1 MVECLVTHI
10 HTLTLLTETTSAK
23 KQRTTSVCLNIVAC
37 DR

>member
-10 HTLTLLTETTSAK
+10 HTLTLLTETTGAK
-23 KQRTTSVCLNIVAC
+23 KQGTTSVYPNIVAS